1 MRRPPL
7 RRFLDSS
14 PPVMRHLM
22 TDIDYSQTRPVLYL
36 IAACHLFRT
45 DLGREIGEM
54 DAAIGKGGCA
64 DSDWC
69 IRFWDAGTRVVYFPK
84 ATVIHDYRRASN
96 RSPISRIAFRHL
108 KSFGRLQWK
117 YRRRREELA
126 KLADRLDQAQLVAN
140 T

>member
-7 RRFLDSS
+7 RRFLDES
-14 PPVMRHLM
+14 PPVMRHM
-22 TDIDYSQTRPVLYL
+22 MADFDYATTRPVLYV

-45 DLGREIGEM
+45 ELGRELGEL
-54 DAAIGKGGCA
+54 DPAIGDGGCA

-69 IRFWDAGTRVVYFPK
+69 IRFWEAGSQVVYYPE

-96 RSPISRIAFRHL
+96 KSPVSRIAFRHL

-117 YRRRREELA
+117 YRYRRRELA
-126 KLADRLDQAQLVAN
+126 RLTERLDRAQPIVHA
-140 T
+140 